1 MKCTRNQADIA
12 GAVIFCAVVWLASML
27 TVLPWDNAELRNG
40 TIIGFVGGYLIRW
53 AIEHITHRVRGRHET
68 MLRY

>member
-1 MKCTRNQADIA
+1 MRCTRNQVDIL
-12 GAVIFCAVVWLASML
+12 GPLLFCAVVWLVSVL
-27 TVLPWDNAELRNG
+27 TAIPQATAELRNG

-53 AIEHITHRVRGRHET
+53 AIEHITRRVRGRHET